1 MDSDSPLPRTPIEWF
16 MLAPAL
22 AVLNGV
28 VLLATGHTL
37 FESIAMGVFYG
48 FAMAFVVLLLAVTWN
63 VLRNR
68 GDASDADSTE

>member
-16 MLAPAL
+16 MFAPAL
-22 AVLNGV
+22 AVLNGI

-48 FAMAFVVLLLAVTWN
+48 FAMAFGILLLAVGWN
-63 VLRNR
+63 AFHD
-68 GDASDADSTE
+68 GDDASETDSTE

>member
-22 AVLNGV
+22 AVLNGI

-37 FESIAMGVFYG
+37 LEAVAMGLFYG
-48 FAMAFVVLLLAVTWN
+48 FAMAFVVLFVAVTWN
-63 VLRNR
+63 MLRTD
-68 GDASDADSTE
+68 DASDPDSTK

>member
-22 AVLNGV
+22 AVLNGI

-37 FESIAMGVFYG
+37 FEAIAMGVFYG
-48 FAMAFVVLLLAVTWN
+48 FVMALVVLLVAVTWN
-63 VLRNR
+63 VLRSRN
-68 GDASDADSTE
+68 DASDPDSAE